1 MLKKKTQIPPRPRP
15 PNPEQ
20 ITEDLERAP
29 ENDIAF
35 GLKVEESV
43 VSEETD
49 VDQKSVTQIWTEV
62 EDFVQGNSRLQHLLE
77 QLRSQSEHLQ
87 ASELELRGM
96 AEDIRQ
102 QAIDALK

>member
-20 ITEDLERAP
+20 ISEDLERAP
-29 ENDIAF
+29 ENDIVF
-35 GLKVEESV
+35 GLKVEESIG
-43 VSEETD
+43 S
-49 VDQKSVTQIWTEV
+49 
-62 EDFVQGNSRLQHLLE
+62 NRLQHLLE